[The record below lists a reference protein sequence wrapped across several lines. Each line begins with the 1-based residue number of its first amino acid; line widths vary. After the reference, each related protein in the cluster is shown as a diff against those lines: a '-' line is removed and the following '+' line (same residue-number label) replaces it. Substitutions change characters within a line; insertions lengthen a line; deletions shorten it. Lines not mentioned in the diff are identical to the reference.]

1 MNNQL
6 KSLQARELRMTGIG
20 MITGSTELEPMAA
33 DSMGRLI
40 LSPDL
45 IIPVQSGGL
54 SIRPL
59 NDNQDSVTI
68 TASNLDIRNLAG
80 TQDGLAFDRMLS
92 AENSTTSQVPS
103 LGTVRLLTTNVSA
116 YRQNTFYVSNTSGFS
131 IGVSVALEIAPAD
144 IDSYYMTD
152 GSSFNLFGGDAMT
165 FQPTRLLKYARI
177 RVTSLLSL
185 ANITVY
191 YFGRA

>member
-1 MNNQL
+1 MNNQM
-6 KSLQARELRMTGIG
+6 KSLQARELRMTGLG
-20 MITGSTELEPMAA
+20 RITGSTELEPMAA
-33 DSMGRLI
+33 DSVGRLI

-45 IIPVQSGGL
+45 TIQVQSGGL
-54 SIRPL
+54 DIRPL
-59 NDNQDSVTI
+59 SASQDSVTI
-68 TASNLDIRNLAG
+68 TASNLDIRNLSG

-92 AENSTTSQVPS
+92 LETSTTSQVPS
-103 LGTVRLLTTNVSA
+103 LGTVRLLTTNVSI
-116 YRQNTFYVSNTSGFS
+116 YRQNTFYVSNASGLA
-131 IGVSVALEIAPAD
+131 IGVSVALEIAPVD

-152 GSSFNLFGGDAMT
+152 GSSFNLFGGDART